1 MQVVAQAFHR
11 LVVGNAVLGG
21 ILQQTHVGPLLPFVV
36 GSHAPPV
43 VVVPHQAGAD
53 GGGQLELE
61 LTLARIAR
69 GVGNA
74 GRGVGGDDLASGVAA
89 NLVAETIGG
98 TQRQTVFLAE
108 TGGELYA
115 EVNLVVA
122 HVGRI
127 ELRQRG
133 AGLSIGVHHRAVVA
147 APEVAAVH
155 TERDSAER
163 LPSHTDE
170 HLVQAAVALID
181 GGIAGRA
188 FGADSVCDAIVVADV
203 REWYHAEREAQVA
216 RHTKAGNGIFEV
228 GTTGVDALVAFLEIR
243 NLAGETEVED
253 ERERV
258 DGGIGCRVQVVHLC
272 MIAIGNA

>member
-11 LVVGNAVLGG
+11 LVVGNAILGG
-21 ILQQTHVGPLLPFVV
+21 ILQQTHVGPLLPLIV

-53 GGGQLELE
+53 SGGQLELE
-61 LTLARIAR
+61 LALARIAC

-89 NLVAETIGG
+89 NLVAESIGG
-98 TQRQTVFLAE
+98 TQRQAVFLAE

-127 ELRQRG
+127 VLRQRG
-133 AGLSIGVHHRAVVA
+133 AGLRIGVHHRAVVA

-155 TERDSAER
+155 TKRDTAER

-170 HLVQAAVALID
+170 HLVQATVALEYC
-181 GGIAGRA
+181 GVARRA
-188 FGADSVCDAIVVADV
+188 LGTDSVCDAIVVADV
-203 REWYHAEREAQVA
+203 REGYHAERESQVA
-216 RHTKAGNGIFEV
+216 RHTEASNSIFEV

-243 NLAGETEVED
+243 NLTRETEVED

-258 DGGIGCRVQVVHLC
+258 DSRIGCRVQVVHLC